1 MPPLENAISTAA
13 FLVTV
18 GMHLWVTWRQTQEG
32 RGGGRGGTRRVVL
45 ITPQGERIV
54 IEASD
59 EALREMGLLPPAE
72 GGGAGGGDEH
82 AAAATRVAVRIHRGG
97 GGDFGP
103 DDYEA
108 LSALDDGLR
117 PEAAAPVSQELLDV
131 LPTHEH
137 RCRRGAPS
145 SSSSAAAAAA
155 APGAGS
161 SGGENEN
168 GSRGGGEPETCSVC
182 LQDFADADTVRTLPC
197 LHYFHCECVDPWLM
211 QRGRNLAACP
221 VCKTRVFV

>member
-97 GGDFGP
+97 GDFGP

-137 RCRRGAPS
+137 RCRRGALS